1 MTGRSWLLVLLVA
14 ACGPSRPPLD
24 EGAAIAAMEQ
34 RALVRLAG
42 LALDDPADLR
52 PQARQVLAGLQ
63 RHNSW
68 YLPPR
73 SGGDHLTALPPSI
86 RVWRRSQGGSE
97 SCSGQVD
104 VIPLEDYVK
113 GVLPHEWI
121 SSWKDESL
129 RAGSVA
135 IRTYAVAWILKGGK
149 YTCADLCDTTYSQV
163 YKDSTLPVTDQAV
176 DATAGQVLVKS
187 GTIVF
192 AEYSAEN
199 GDPTKTGVSDPVC
212 AGKTLY
218 GHGRGMCQWGS
229 QRWAQQG
236 KDYRWISLHYYP
248 GSTLWSSG
256 GTQTDS
262 APPPSADA
270 SPPPPAPDSGPPDVQ
285 LAADSH
291 LPGADGLPPPAASPP
306 PPGTLTGGCALAGP
320 AAGGAPWW
328 LVLFAVALLVRR
340 QAYRR

>member
-1 MTGRSWLLVLLVA
+1 MTRLSLLALLVT
-14 ACGPSRPPLD
+14 ACGPSRPHPD

-34 RALVRLAG
+34 RALVRLEG

-52 PQARQVLAGLQ
+52 PQARRILAGLQ
-63 RHNSW
+63 RRHGW
-68 YLPPR
+68 HLAPR
-73 SGGDHLTALPPSI
+73 SGADYLTVLPPSI
-86 RVWRRSQGGSE
+86 RVWRRSQGGSD

-176 DATAGQVLVKS
+176 DTTAGQVLVKS

-218 GHGRGMCQWGS
+218 GHGRGMCQWGG

-248 GSTLWSSG
+248 GSTLWSMGS
-256 GTQTDS
+256 TQADS
-262 APPPSADA
+262 APPPIPDA
-270 SPPPPAPDSGPPDVQ
+270 APPPLAPDGGPPDIQVV
-285 LAADSH
+285 ADSH
-291 LPGADGLPPPAASPP
+291 ALGADGLPPTAASPP
-306 PPGTLTGGCALAGP
+306 VPGTLTGGCALGGP
-320 AAGGAPWW
+320 AAAAPWW
-328 LVLFAVALLVRR
+328 LVFFVVVPLVRL
-340 QAYRR
+340 QACRR